1 MLGEGRARGR
11 RVYVGAGEGK
21 STKLDGH
28 SMCVLRLPR

>member
-11 RVYVGAGEGK
+11 RVYVAGEGK

-28 SMCVLRLPR
+28 SVCVLRLPR